1 MINIIHSGAGDEDG
15 NWQSVGNLEHCHTV
29 ISNIHS
35 LSIITGIGT
44 SVPVLN

>member
-1 MINIIHSGAGDEDG
+1 MINIIHSGARDEDG
-15 NWQSVGNLEHCHTV
+15 NWQSAGNLERCHTI

-35 LSIITGIGT
+35 RSIITGIGT

>member
-15 NWQSVGNLEHCHTV
+15 NWQSVGNLERCHTV

-35 LSIITGIGT
+35 LNIITNRYICPC
-44 SVPVLN
+44 S

>member
-1 MINIIHSGAGDEDG
+1 MINIIHSGTEDEDG
-15 NWQSVGNLEHCHTV
+15 NWQSVGNLECCHTV

-35 LSIITGIGT
+35 LSIVTGIGA